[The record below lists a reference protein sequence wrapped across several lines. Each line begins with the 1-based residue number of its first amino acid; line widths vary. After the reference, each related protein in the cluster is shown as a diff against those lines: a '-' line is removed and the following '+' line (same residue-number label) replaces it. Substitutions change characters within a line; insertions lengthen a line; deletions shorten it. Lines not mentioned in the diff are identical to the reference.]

1 MDQVLDQNSK
11 DAIQLW
17 CNQASG
23 VGPGQPAPQ
32 QSVFSVLANNDKLEV
47 AIVLMEARFLSEMLF
62 ATQSVMKYMS

>member
-17 CNQASG
+17 CNQSSG
-23 VGPGQPAPQ
+23 VSPGQQ
-32 QSVFSVLANNDKLEV
+32 QNVFSFLANTDKLEV

>member
-17 CNQASG
+17 CNQSSG
-23 VGPGQPAPQ
+23 ESPDQ
-32 QSVFSVLANNDKLEV
+32 QQNVFSFLANTDKLEV